1 MFNAAEMSM
10 QDDIEA
16 AVSVLRGGGVI
27 LYPTDTVWG
36 LGCDACNDYAVAHI
50 FDIKR
55 RPSAKSMLLLV
66 SGMEMVS
73 RHVASV
79 PDAARSILADAKRP
93 TTIIYDSVRSISPL
107 LFAEDGSVGI
117 RIPDYHFCAELCR
130 LLGKPIVSTS
140 ANISGHPAPAAFA
153 QIDRQIIDAADYV
166 CETGRA
172 GRPQMQ
178 PSDII
183 KVSADGTVTNIR
195 VFDSGLDQRPK
206 G

>member
-1 MFNAAEMSM
+1 M

-16 AVSVLRGGGVI
+16 AVNVLRGGGVI

-36 LGCDACNDYAVAHI
+36 LGCDACNDDAVARL
-50 FDIKR
+50 FDIKH

-66 SGMEMVS
+66 SDMDMVS

-79 PDAARSILADAKRP
+79 PDAAKHILTDAKRP
-93 TTIIYDSVRSISPL
+93 TTIIYDGASGISPL
-107 LFAEDGSVGI
+107 LLAEDGSVGM
-117 RIPDYHFCAELCR
+117 RIPDLDFCTELCIR
-130 LLGKPIVSTS
+130 LGNPLVSTS
-140 ANISGHPAPAAFA
+140 ANISGQPTPTTFA
-153 QIDRQIIDAADYV
+153 QIGRQIIDAVDYV

-195 VFDSGLDQRPK
+195 VFDSDFDQRPK

>member
-1 MFNAAEMSM
+1 M

-16 AVSVLRGGGVI
+16 AVNVLRGGGVI

-36 LGCDACNDYAVAHI
+36 LGCDACNGDAVSRL
-50 FDIKR
+50 FGIKH

-66 SGMEMVS
+66 SDMEMVS
-73 RHVASV
+73 HHVASV
-79 PDAARSILADAKRP
+79 PDAARHILADATRP
-93 TTIIYDSVRSISPL
+93 TTIIYDGAHGISPL
-107 LFAEDGSVGI
+107 LLAEDGSVGM
-117 RIPDYHFCAELCR
+117 RIPGYAFCTELCR
-130 LLGKPIVSTS
+130 RLGSPLVSTS
-140 ANISGHPAPAAFA
+140 ANISGQPTPATYA
-153 QIDRQIIDAADYV
+153 QIDRQIIDAVDYV
-166 CETGRA
+166 CKTGRA

>member
-1 MFNAAEMSM
+1 MSM

-16 AVSVLRGGGVI
+16 AVNVLRGGGVI

-36 LGCDACNDYAVAHI
+36 LGCDACNGDAVSRL
-50 FDIKR
+50 FGIKH

-66 SGMEMVS
+66 SDTEMVS
-73 RHVASV
+73 HYVASV
-79 PDAARSILADAKRP
+79 PDAARHILADATRP
-93 TTIIYDSVRSISPL
+93 TTIIYDGAHGISPL
-107 LFAEDGSVGI
+107 LLAEDGSVGM
-117 RIPDYHFCAELCR
+117 RIPGYAFCTELCR
-130 LLGKPIVSTS
+130 RLGSPLVSTS
-140 ANISGHPAPAAFA
+140 ANISGQPTPATYA
-153 QIDRQIIDAADYV
+153 QIDRQIIDAVDYV

>member
-1 MFNAAEMSM
+1 MH
-10 QDDIEA
+10 DDIEA
-16 AVSVLRGGGVI
+16 AVNVLRGGGVI

-36 LGCDACNDYAVAHI
+36 LGCDASNDDAVARL
-50 FDIKR
+50 FDIKH

-66 SGMEMVS
+66 SDMNMVS

-79 PDAARSILADAKRP
+79 PDAARHILTDAKRP
-93 TTIIYDSVRSISPL
+93 TTIIYDGASGISPL
-107 LFAEDGSVGI
+107 LLAEDGSVGM
-117 RIPDYHFCAELCR
+117 RIPDFDFCTELCR
-130 LLGKPIVSTS
+130 RLGNPLVSTS
-140 ANISGHPAPAAFA
+140 ANISGQPAPAAFA
-153 QIDRQIIDAADYV
+153 QIDRQIIDAVDYV

-183 KVSADGTVTNIR
+183 KVSADGAVTNIR
-195 VFDSGLDQRPK
+195 VFDSDFDQRPK